1 MKSLIIIGARGYG
14 REVCNTV
21 ENDRDMC
28 RFFFQGEE
36 IEAHSFVVK
45 GFLDDKADA
54 FDGLGGDWPPIVG
67 AVETYE
73 IQEDDV
79 FFCAQGDSHWRKHY
93 VEIIKKKGGQFINII
108 HNTAQ
113 VSPVAK
119 IGTGCTIGPFT
130 TISPNVT
137 IGNHVMIQAYDDFGH
152 DCVIGDYASIESYV
166 FLGGY
171 AKVGELATMH
181 TKSSIIPHKSIGK
194 ECVVGFG
201 SVVMRNFKDG
211 VHVFGNPAT
220 VIKL

>member
-1 MKSLIIIGARGYG
+1 MKQLLIIGARGFG
-14 REVCNTV
+14 REVYRTFIST
-21 ENDRDMC
+21 DSYIS
-28 RFFFQGEE
+28 GE
-36 IEAHSFVVK
+36 IGVK

-54 FDGLGGDWPPIVG
+54 LDGLDGDWPPIIG

-73 IQEDDV
+73 IRPDDV
-79 FFCAQGDSHWRKHY
+79 FFCAMGDSLWRKHY
-93 VEIIKKKGGQFINII
+93 AEIIESKGGEFINII
-108 HNTAQ
+108 HKSSF

-119 IGTGCTIGPFT
+119 IGKGCIIGSFN

-137 IGNHVMIQAYDDFGH
+137 IGNHVMIQCFDDLGH
-152 DCVIGDYASIESYV
+152 DSVVGDYASIESYV

-181 TKSSIIPHKSIGK
+181 TKSSIIPHKSVGK

-220 VIKL
+220 IIKL

>member
-1 MKSLIIIGARGYG
+1 MKHLLIIGARGFG
-14 REVCNTV
+14 REIYRTFIHT
-21 ENDRDMC
+21 ESYLSKQID
-28 RFFFQGEE
+28 
-36 IEAHSFVVK
+36 VK

-54 FDGLGGDWPPIVG
+54 LDGLEGDWPPIVG
-67 AVETYE
+67 AVESYE
-73 IQEDDV
+73 VQENDV

-93 VEIIKKKGGQFINII
+93 AEIIESKGGQFINII
-108 HNTAQ
+108 HKTAQ

-152 DCVIGDYASIESYV
+152 DSIIGDYASIESYV

-171 AKVGELATMH
+171 AKVGKLATMH
-181 TKSSIIPHKSIGK
+181 TKSSIIPHKSIGN

-211 VHVFGNPAT
+211 VHVFGNPASL
-220 VIKL
+220 IKL